1 MNAKIMIALVA
12 FTAVFAGCLV
22 MADVSDAEGSDSTAA
37 TATIIYQD
45 DTGKN
50 ILIVPFETDANGK
63 VYTVLTWADMG
74 TAAPEGKEFTK
85 WMEVTIK
92 TETPE
97 EESPEP
103 TTPVTEEI
111 RTPAN
116 DNYLL
121 EAGDTLTLRAA
132 FDFETFTVTFMD
144 GDKVYATSEV
154 RVGEKTSEDGQ
165 KTLVWPTIAGAVGA
179 AKSDTPGFK
188 FVEKYDL
195 NADKTAQYMGLDVDE
210 KTEVKADI
218 TVNLVWTPIYKVTWM
233 VGDYVVATGSTEYVN
248 VGTNTEK
255 DFEMAV
261 LAQPENPVKGNYD
274 FKGWMTNG
282 AIVETDKD
290 GKVVYEFTADTV
302 FTAQFTPSSL
312 SVTFMDGEKVV
323 LKVTVLYGDRI
334 SADKIPVGYD
344 WDFDFSNPITED
356 TVIGLKAVEPVPEP
370 EPASEPDNTTT
381 YVLVALFGV
390 LIMAGLVLGIRQL
403 KK

>member
-22 MADVSDAEGSDSTAA
+22 MADVSDAGESDSKAA

-45 DTGKN
+45 DTGKD

-85 WMEVTIK
+85 WMEVSIVEDPET
-92 TETPE
+92 TETTKE
-97 EESPEP
+97 
-103 TTPVTEEI
+103 
-111 RTPAN
+111 AN
-116 DNYLL
+116 TNYLL
-121 EAGDTLTLRAA
+121 KTGDTLTLRADFSFETYTVTVMDGETIVGTYTA
-132 FDFETFTVTFMD
+132 SVTEVEEKIKYPALGTFAYGETEKMTYLKDFEM
-144 GDKVYATSEV
+144 
-154 RVGEKTSEDGQ
+154 EDTDSKQ
-165 KTLVWPTIAGAVGA
+165 
-179 AKSDTPGFK
+179 FK
-188 FVEKYDL
+188 
-195 NADKTAQYMGLDVDE
+195 GLDITLD
-210 KTEVKADI
+210 TEITADTI
-218 TVNLVWTPIYKVTWM
+218 VNVVWTPIYKVTWM
-233 VGDYVVATGSTEYVN
+233 VGDYTVATGSTKLDAE
-248 VGTNTEK
+248 GL
-255 DFEMAV
+255 MSS
-261 LAQPENPVKGNYD
+261 LAQPDDPVKANFD
-274 FKGWMTNG
+274 FKGWKDAG
-282 AIVETDKD
+282 GVPLTD
-290 GKVVYEFTADTV
+290 GYEFTADTV

-323 LKVTVLYGDRI
+323 LKVTVLYGDYI

-344 WDFDFSNPITED
+344 WDFDFANPITED

>member
-22 MADVSDAEGSDSTAA
+22 MADVSDAGESDSTAA

-45 DTGKN
+45 DTGKD

-74 TAAPEGKEFTK
+74 TAAPEGKEFTN
-85 WMEVTIK
+85 WIEVSIK
-92 TETPE
+92 TKGADTQG
-97 EESPEP
+97 SSEP
-103 TTPVTEEI
+103 TSPVTEE
-111 RTPAN
+111 TKPAN
-116 DNYLL
+116 TNYLL
-121 EAGDTLTLRAA
+121 KTGDTLTLKAD

-144 GDKVYATSEV
+144 GEKVYATSEV
-154 RVGEKTSEDGQ
+154 VVSEDD
-165 KTLVWPTIAGAVGA
+165 KTQALIWPKITEAVSA

-188 FVEKYDL
+188 FVERYDL

-248 VGTNTEK
+248 VGTDNEK

-261 LAQPENPVKGNYD
+261 LAQPENPVKENYD
-274 FKGWMTNG
+274 FKGWMANG
-282 AIVETDKD
+282 AVVETDKD

-323 LKVTVLYGDRI
+323 LKVTVLYGDCI

-344 WDFDFSNPITED
+344 WDFDFSKPITED

>member
-45 DTGKN
+45 DTGKD
-50 ILIVPFETDANGK
+50 ILIVPFETDASGK
-63 VYTVLTWADMG
+63 VYTVLSWEAVG
-74 TAAPEGKEFTK
+74 ANAPEGKEFTK
-85 WMEVTIK
+85 WMEGK
-92 TETPE
+92 TETTKDPE
-97 EESPEP
+97 
-103 TTPVTEEI
+103 TEE
-111 RTPAN
+111 TTTVVTFDDPAN
-116 DNYLL
+116 NNYLL
-121 EAGDTLTLRAA
+121 EPGDTLTLRAA
-132 FDFETFTVTFMD
+132 FDYQTFTVTFMD

-165 KTLVWPTIAGAVGA
+165 KTLDWPTIAGAVGA
-179 AKSDTPGFK
+179 AKSDSPKFK

-195 NADKTAQYMGLDVDE
+195 NADKTAQYMGFDVDD

-233 VGDYVVATGSTEYVN
+233 VGDYIVATGSTEYVN
-248 VGTNTEK
+248 VGTDEEK

-261 LAQPENPVKGNYD
+261 LAQPENPVKENFD
-274 FKGWMTNG
+274 FKGWMANG
-282 AIVETDKD
+282 VIVNTDKD
-290 GKVVYEFTADTV
+290 GKVVYEFTANTV

-323 LKVTVLYGDRI
+323 LKVTVLYGDCI

-344 WDFDFSNPITED
+344 WDFDFSKPITED

-370 EPASEPDNTTT
+370 EPADEPDNTTT
-381 YVLVALFGV
+381 YVLVALFAV

>member
-22 MADVSDAEGSDSTAA
+22 MADVSDAADDSSTA
-37 TATIIYQD
+37 TVIYQD
-45 DTGKN
+45 DTGKD

-74 TAAPEGKEFTK
+74 AAAPEGKTFNKWIDVTNETK
-85 WMEVTIK
+85 PK
-92 TETPE
+92 D
-97 EESPEP
+97 
-103 TTPVTEEI
+103 
-111 RTPAN
+111 AN
-116 DNYLL
+116 TNYLL
-121 EAGDTLTLRAA
+121 NSTDNNTLKLKAE
-132 FDFETFTVTFMD
+132 FVLETYTVTFMD

-154 RVGEKTSEDGQ
+154 RVKEKASEDGLT
-165 KTLVWPTIAGAVGA
+165 KTLVWPTITDAVGA
-179 AKSDTPGFK
+179 AKSDSPEFK
-188 FVEKYDL
+188 FVEKYGL
-195 NADKTAQYMGLDVDE
+195 NADETAQYMGLDVDE
-210 KTEVKADI
+210 KTEVKADM
-218 TVNLVWTPIYKVTWM
+218 TVNLVWTPIYKVTWI
-233 VGDYVVATGSTEYVN
+233 VGDYTVATGSTVF
-248 VGTNTEK
+248 EK
-255 DFEMAV
+255 VDSEDGALFKMTK
-261 LAQPENPVKGNYD
+261 LAQPEDPVKANFD
-274 FKGWMTNG
+274 FKGWMANG

-290 GKVVYEFTADTV
+290 GKIVYEFTADTV

-323 LKVTVLYGDRI
+323 LKVTVLYGDCI

-344 WDFDFSNPITED
+344 WDFDFANPITED

>member
-45 DTGKN
+45 DTGKD

-111 RTPAN
+111 LTPAN

-144 GDKVYATSEV
+144 GEKIYATSNV
-154 RVGEKTSEDGQ
+154 TVSEDD
-165 KTLVWPTIAGAVGA
+165 KTDALKWPTIAEAISA
-179 AKSDTPGFK
+179 AKSDTPGFE

-195 NADKTAQYMGLDVDE
+195 SADKTAQYMGLDVDE

-248 VGTNTEK
+248 VGTDKEK

-261 LAQPENPVKGNYD
+261 LAQPENPVKENYD
-274 FKGWMTNG
+274 FKGWMANG
-282 AIVETDKD
+282 AIVNTDKD

-344 WDFDFSNPITED
+344 WDFDFSKPITED
-356 TVIGLKAVEPVPEP
+356 TKIYLKAVEPVPEP

-381 YVLVALFGV
+381 YVLVALFAV
-390 LIMAGLVLGIRQL
+390 LIIAGLILGIRQL

>member
-22 MADVSDAEGSDSTAA
+22 MADVSDAADESSTA
-37 TATIIYQD
+37 TVIYQD
-45 DTGKN
+45 DTGKD

-85 WMEVTIK
+85 WMEVSIVEDPETTETTET
-92 TETPE
+92 TETPKE
-97 EESPEP
+97 
-103 TTPVTEEI
+103 
-111 RTPAN
+111 AN
-116 DNYLL
+116 TNYLL
-121 EAGDTLTLRAA
+121 KTGDTLTLKAT

-144 GDKVYATSEV
+144 GEKIYATSNV
-154 RVGEKTSEDGQ
+154 TVSEDDETDAL
-165 KTLVWPTIAGAVGA
+165 KWPTIAKAISA

-188 FVEKYDL
+188 FVERYDL

-248 VGTNTEK
+248 VGTDKEK

-261 LAQPENPVKGNYD
+261 LAQPENPVKENYD
-274 FKGWMTNG
+274 FKGWMANG

-290 GKVVYEFTADTV
+290 GKVVYNFTADTV

-323 LKVTVLYGDRI
+323 LKVTVLYGDCI

-344 WDFDFSNPITED
+344 WDFDFANPITED